1 MDKKMI
7 ITDKNQR
14 ELKQMLDGK
23 FPIAVER
30 ISLSSYA
37 GGYFGHHWHP
47 ELEFE
52 AVTEGPL
59 EYQVNGHVFELHAGE
74 GIFINS
80 NTLHWARNLGEG
92 GGGFQTLRFSP
103 SLLGGISGSL
113 IYEMYI
119 HSILANDRLAYLKLS
134 PDVKWQKKIIRL
146 ITDTVEVDRLRREG
160 YRLEILSN
168 LFGIWNMLYSNA
180 AHMARDSD
188 RQVLNMERIKKSIA
202 YIEHNYQNQITL
214 DEIAGASAIS
224 KSECCRMFRRYLR
237 QSPMNYVISYRINQS
252 ISLIAEN
259 KYSMTEVAQQ
269 VGISN
274 SSYFTKTFIKMTG
287 MTPSQYRRNVLKIQ

>member
-14 ELKQMLDGK
+14 ELRQMLDGK
-23 FPIAVER
+23 FPIAVEK
-30 ISLSSYA
+30 ISLSAYV

-59 EYQVNGHVFELHAGE
+59 EYQVNGNIFELRAGE

-92 GGGFQTLRFSP
+92 EGAFRTLRFSP
-103 SLLGGISGSL
+103 SLLGGMSGSL

-119 HSILANDRLAYLKLS
+119 HSILANEQLAYLKLS
-134 PDVKWQKKIIRL
+134 PEVKWQKKIIDL
-146 ITDTVEVDRLRREG
+146 ITDTVEVDDRQRDG

-180 AHMARDSD
+180 ADISRDSV
-188 RQVLNMERIKKSIA
+188 RQVMNMERIKKSIE
-202 YIEHNYQNQITL
+202 YIEKHYQTQITL
-214 DEIAGASAIS
+214 DEIANASVIS
-224 KSECCRMFRRYLR
+224 KSECCRMFRKYLR

-252 ISLIAEN
+252 ISLIAQN
-259 KYSMTEVAQQ
+259 KYSMTEVAQR

-274 SSYFTKTFIKMTG
+274 SSYFTKIFSKMTG
-287 MTPSQYRRNVLKIQ
+287 MTPSQYKRNVLKIQ